1 MLLLPTAERTERGA
15 GLHSGCCRVLQGW
28 SLIKSS
34 HFSSLTLSTTLPP
47 KPQSSWCGQQTWHNP
62 YPESPSC
69 FLGRCG
75 FLCPVPQASLTLI
88 IPPCLPFQQGF
99 LRGRGYCHQTLS
111 AGGLR
116 SYRTSSAWHSH
127 CGRHWRDKLEDA
139 MIPKMSLR
147 QYCKCQITSSS
158 GCSRGSSLPVG
169 YLSISL
175 PV

>member
-15 GLHSGCCRVLQGW
+15 GPHSGCGRVLQGW

-34 HFSSLTLSTTLPP
+34 HFSWLTLSTTLPP
-47 KPQSSWCGQQTWHNP
+47 NPQSSWCGQQTWHNP
-62 YPESPSC
+62 CPESPSC
-69 FLGRCG
+69 FLGRCS
-75 FLCPVPQASLTLI
+75 FLCPVPQASLTHHPSMSSFPARFPEGTRLL
-88 IPPCLPFQQGF
+88 PPNSVSWGTEKLQDQLP
-99 LRGRGYCHQTLS
+99 
-111 AGGLR
+111 
-116 SYRTSSAWHSH
+116 WHSH